1 MKLLRIIL
9 ILCCTA
15 GAGRA
20 QISTNLPDG
29 LMLNLNFEAAQEGL
43 IPNLALY
50 PLYVPQGGLR
60 IDRVKHRNM
69 LLLEPETGLE
79 IPHSSLL
86 DPNGD
91 DWIVSIRVYLT
102 TDGLILSQGNAE
114 HGFALYSKDGQIFA
128 RIRTGTTAYTL
139 QENPRFGISKY
150 RKKWV
155 TIELRIEDGRALL
168 SLNRKRAAQVLDQPP
183 LDGENMRIRVGAHRE
198 IPAVFQR
205 FHGMQTIGFSGAVSS
220 LKIHRQ

>member
-1 MKLLRIIL
+1 MKLLRLIL

-15 GAGRA
+15 GAARA
-20 QISTNLPDG
+20 QICTNLPDG
-29 LMLNLNFEAAQEGL
+29 LMLNLNLESAQDGL

-50 PLYVPQGGLR
+50 PLYVPQGSLH
-60 IDRVKHRNM
+60 IDRIKHRNT
-69 LLLEPETGLE
+69 LLIEQEDGLE

-91 DWIVSIRVYLT
+91 DWIVSIRVFLMS
-102 TDGLILSQGNAE
+102 DGLILSQGNAE
-114 HGFALYSKDGQIFA
+114 HGFAIYSKDEQIFA
-128 RIRTGTTAYTL
+128 RIRTGTSAYTL

-168 SLNRKRAAQVLDQPP
+168 SLNRKRAAQVLGQPP
-183 LDGENMRIRVGAHRE
+183 LDGEDMRIRVGAHPE
-198 IPAVFQR
+198 IPPVFQQ
-205 FHGMQTIGFSGAVSS
+205 FHGMQTTGFTGAVSS
-220 LKIHRQ
+220 FKIHRQ